1 LKKAYAKPSLGIAKT
16 GANQQPAMSANSLP
30 KAQPEVTYLRPTHG
44 LAALNLRDLWV
55 YRELVYFLTWR
66 DILVRYKQTVLG
78 ATWAVIQPVIQ
89 MVVFTFIFSNAAG
102 LSSEG
107 VPYPIFNFTALL
119 PWGLFS
125 KAMNDA
131 GRSLVSNR
139 NMITKIYFPRLTIP
153 VSSVL
158 AGLVDFGI
166 AFAVYILLILYYTFF
181 PGSSYTFRFTPALF
195 TLPLIIILALI
206 ATLGV
211 SLWLSAMN
219 VIYRDVGQILP
230 FLTQIWFFV
239 TPIVYSASVV
249 SKKWQIVYALNPL
262 TGVVEGFR
270 WCLLGIHSLP
280 WQLLAISSLVAVIL
294 LVSGLVYFRNMERS
308 FADEI

>member
-1 LKKAYAKPSLGIAKT
+1 MAVNPLTKT
-16 GANQQPAMSANSLP
+16 QTD
-30 KAQPEVTYLRPTHG
+30 VTMLRPTRG

-55 YRELVYFLTWR
+55 YRELVLFLTWR
-66 DILVRYKQTVLG
+66 DVLVRYKQTVLG
-78 ATWAVIQPVIQ
+78 AAWAVIQPVIQ
-89 MVVFTFIFSNAAG
+89 MVVFTLIFSSAAG

-131 GRSLVSNR
+131 GRSLVTNR

-153 VSSVL
+153 VASVL

-166 AFAVYILLILYYTFF
+166 GFIVYIVIIIYYSFA
-181 PGSSYTFRFTPALF
+181 PGSTYAFRFTPGLLA
-195 TLPLIIILALI
+195 LPLLILLAFI

-211 SLWLSAMN
+211 SLWFSAMN
-219 VIYRDVGQILP
+219 VIYRDVGHILP

-239 TPIVYSASVV
+239 TPIVYSASMV
-249 SKKWQIVYALNPL
+249 STKWQIVYALNPL

-270 WCLLGIHSLP
+270 WSLLGIHSLP
-280 WQLLAISSLVAVIL
+280 WQMLAISAGVAV
-294 LVSGLVYFRNMERS
+294 LVLISGLVYFRNMERT

>member
-1 LKKAYAKPSLGIAKT
+1 MAPIQPSTAR
-16 GANQQPAMSANSLP
+16 PD
-30 KAQPEVTYLRPTHG
+30 VTLLRPTHG

-55 YRELVYFLTWR
+55 YRELVLFLTWR
-66 DILVRYKQTVLG
+66 DVLVRYKQTVLG
-78 ATWAVIQPVIQ
+78 AAWAVIQPVIQ
-89 MVVFTFIFSNAAG
+89 MVVFTLIFSNAAG

-131 GRSLVSNR
+131 GRSLVTNR

-153 VSSVL
+153 VASVL
-158 AGLVDFGI
+158 AGMVDFAI
-166 AFAVYILLILYYTFF
+166 ALAVYIVIILYYSIA
-181 PGSSYTFRFTPALF
+181 PGSTYTYKFTPALF
-195 TLPLIIILALI
+195 ALPLFILLALI

-211 SLWLSAMN
+211 SLWFSAMN
-219 VIYRDVGQILP
+219 VVYRDVGHILP
-230 FLTQIWFFV
+230 FLTQIWFFA
-239 TPIVYSASVV
+239 TPIVYSASIV
-249 SKKWQIVYALNPL
+249 STKWQILYALNPL

-270 WCLLGIHSLP
+270 WCLLGVHSLP
-280 WQLLAISSLVAVIL
+280 WQLLAISSGIAVLV
-294 LVSGLVYFRNMERS
+294 LVTGMVYFRNMERT

>member
-1 LKKAYAKPSLGIAKT
+1 MATNQLTKPQADVI
-16 GANQQPAMSANSLP
+16 
-30 KAQPEVTYLRPTHG
+30 YLHPTRG

-55 YRELVYFLTWR
+55 YRELVLFFTWR

-78 ATWAVIQPVIQ
+78 AAWAVIQPVIQ
-89 MVVFTFIFSNAAG
+89 MVVFTFIFSRAAG

-107 VPYPIFNFTALL
+107 VPYPIFNYTALL

-125 KAMNDA
+125 KALNDA
-131 GRSLVSNR
+131 GRSLVTNR

-166 AFAVYILLILYYTFF
+166 ASLVYIVIILYYSLV
-181 PGSSYTFRFTPALF
+181 PGSSYSFTFTPALL
-195 TLPLIIILALI
+195 TLPLFIILALV

-211 SLWLSAMN
+211 SLWFSAMN
-219 VIYRDVGQILP
+219 VIYRDVGHILP

-239 TPIVYSASVV
+239 TPIVYSS
-249 SKKWQIVYALNPL
+249 SEISSKWQILYALNPL

-270 WCLLGIHSLP
+270 WSLLGIHSLP
-280 WQLLAISSLVAVIL
+280 WQLILISAAVAMVL
-294 LVSGLVYFRNMERS
+294 LITGLIYFRNMERT

>member
-1 LKKAYAKPSLGIAKT
+1 MA
-16 GANQQPAMSANSLP
+16 ANPLNKSRSD
-30 KAQPEVTYLRPTHG
+30 VTLLRPTHG

-55 YRELVYFLTWR
+55 YRELVLFLTWR
-66 DILVRYKQTVLG
+66 DVLVRYKQTVLG
-78 ATWAVIQPVIQ
+78 AAWAVIQPVVQ

-131 GRSLVSNR
+131 GRSLVTNR

-153 VSSVL
+153 VASVL
-158 AGLVDFGI
+158 AGMVDFAI
-166 AFAVYILLILYYTFF
+166 AFVVYIVIILYYTFS
-181 PGSSYTFRFTPALF
+181 PGSSYIFKFTPALL
-195 TLPLIIILALI
+195 TLPLFIILALI

-211 SLWLSAMN
+211 SLWFSAMN
-219 VIYRDVGQILP
+219 VIYRDVGHILP
-230 FLTQIWFFV
+230 FLTQIWFFA

-249 SKKWQIVYALNPL
+249 SKKWQILYALNPL

-270 WCLLGIHSLP
+270 WSLLGVHSLP
-280 WQLLAISSLVAVIL
+280 WQLLAISSGIAIVL
-294 LVSGLVYFRNMERS
+294 LITGLVYFRNMERT

>member
-1 LKKAYAKPSLGIAKT
+1 MTANPLSKPHSD
-16 GANQQPAMSANSLP
+16 
-30 KAQPEVTYLRPTHG
+30 VTYLRPTHG

-55 YRELVYFLTWR
+55 YRELVLFLTWR

-78 ATWAVIQPVIQ
+78 AAWAVIQPVVQ
-89 MVVFTFIFSNAAG
+89 MVVFTLIFSNAAG
-102 LSSEG
+102 FSSEG

-131 GRSLVSNR
+131 GRSLVTNR

-153 VSSVL
+153 VASVL
-158 AGLVDFGI
+158 SGMVDFGI
-166 AFAVYILLILYYTFF
+166 GFIVYILIILYYNFA
-181 PGSSYTFRFTPALF
+181 PSSTYTYKITPAIL
-195 TLPLIIILALI
+195 TLPLFILLALV

-219 VIYRDVGQILP
+219 VIYRDVGHILP
-230 FLTQIWFFV
+230 FLTQIWFFL
-239 TPIVYSASVV
+239 TPIVYSASAV
-249 SKKWQIVYALNPL
+249 STKWQVLYALNPL
-262 TGVVEGFR
+262 TSVVEGFR
-270 WCLLGIHSLP
+270 WSLLGISSLP
-280 WQLLAISSLVAVIL
+280 WQVNAVSAGVGVIL
-294 LVSGLVYFRNMERS
+294 LVTGLVYFRNMERT

>member
-1 LKKAYAKPSLGIAKT
+1 MATNQLSKPQADVIF
-16 GANQQPAMSANSLP
+16 
-30 KAQPEVTYLRPTHG
+30 LRPTHG
-44 LAALNLRDLWV
+44 LAALNLGDLWV
-55 YRELVYFLTWR
+55 YRELVFFLTWR

-78 ATWAVIQPVIQ
+78 AAWAVIQPVIQ

-102 LSSEG
+102 LTAEG
-107 VPYPIFNFTALL
+107 APYPVFIFTALL

-153 VSSVL
+153 VASVL
-158 AGLVDFGI
+158 AGLVDFAI
-166 AFAVYILLILYYTFF
+166 AFAVFVVIILYYTLSPTSTYSFK
-181 PGSSYTFRFTPALF
+181 FTTSLFALPAFIL
-195 TLPLIIILALI
+195 LALV

-211 SLWLSAMN
+211 SLWFSAMN
-219 VIYRDVGQILP
+219 VIYRDVGHILP

-239 TPIVYSASVV
+239 TPIGYSSSVV
-249 SKKWQIVYALNPL
+249 SQKWQILYALNPL

-270 WCLLGIHSLP
+270 WCLLGMHSLP
-280 WQLLAISSLVAVIL
+280 WLLMAVSAGVAIIL
-294 LVSGLVYFRNMERS
+294 FASGLLYFRNMERT

>member
-1 LKKAYAKPSLGIAKT
+1 MSTNQISKT
-16 GANQQPAMSANSLP
+16 GPD
-30 KAQPEVTYLRPTHG
+30 VTFLRPTRG

-66 DILVRYKQTVLG
+66 DVLVRYKQTVLG
-78 ATWAVIQPVIQ
+78 AAWAVIQPVIQ
-89 MVVFTFIFSNAAG
+89 MVVFTLIFSNAAG

-131 GRSLVSNR
+131 GRSLVTNR

-153 VSSVL
+153 VASVL
-158 AGLVDFGI
+158 AGMVDFSIG
-166 AFAVYILLILYYTFF
+166 FVVYIILIIYYTFA
-181 PGSSYTFRFTPALF
+181 PGSTYAFKFTPGL
-195 TLPLIIILALI
+195 LALPACLLLAFI

-219 VIYRDVGQILP
+219 VIYRDVGHILP

-249 SKKWQIVYALNPL
+249 STKWQILYALNPL

-270 WCLLGIHSLP
+270 WSILGIHSLP
-280 WQLLAISSLVAVIL
+280 WQFLAISAGIAVL
-294 LVSGLVYFRNMERS
+294 LLISGLVYFRNMERT

>member
-1 LKKAYAKPSLGIAKT
+1 MATEQLTKPRE
-16 GANQQPAMSANSLP
+16 
-30 KAQPEVTYLRPTHG
+30 EVIFLRPTRG

-55 YRELVYFLTWR
+55 YRELVLFLAWR
-66 DILVRYKQTVLG
+66 DVLVRYKQTVLG
-78 ATWAVIQPVIQ
+78 AAWAVIQPVIQ
-89 MVVFTFIFSNAAG
+89 MIVFTLIFSNAAG

-107 VPYPIFNFTALL
+107 VPYPIFNYTALL

-131 GRSLVSNR
+131 GRSLVNNR

-153 VSSVL
+153 VASVL

-166 AFAVYILLILYYTFF
+166 AFLVYIVLILYYNFAPNST
-181 PGSSYTFRFTPALF
+181 YTFTATPTLL
-195 TLPLIIILALI
+195 TLPLWIILALV

-211 SLWLSAMN
+211 SLWFSAAN
-219 VIYRDVGQILP
+219 VIYRDVGHILP
-230 FLTQIWFFV
+230 FLTSTWFFL
-239 TPIVYSASVV
+239 TPIVYSSSEV
-249 SKKWQIVYALNPL
+249 SPQWQVIYALNPL

-270 WCLLGIHSLP
+270 WALLGIHSLP
-280 WQLLAISSLVAVIL
+280 WQLVAVSACVGLVIL
-294 LVSGLVYFRNMERS
+294 TSGLVYFRNMERT

>member
-1 LKKAYAKPSLGIAKT
+1 MA
-16 GANQQPAMSANSLP
+16 ANPLS
-30 KAQPEVTYLRPTHG
+30 KAQPEVTYLRPTRG

-78 ATWAVIQPVIQ
+78 AAWAVIQPIIQ

-131 GRSLVSNR
+131 GRSLVTNR

-153 VSSVL
+153 VASVL
-158 AGLVDFGI
+158 AGLVDFAI
-166 AFAVYILLILYYTFF
+166 AFVVYVLIIVYYTLS
-181 PGSSYTFRFTPALF
+181 PGSSYAFKFTPALF
-195 TLPLIIILALI
+195 ALPLVIILALI

-219 VIYRDVGQILP
+219 VIYRDVGHILP

-239 TPIVYSASVV
+239 TPIVYSASMV
-249 SKKWQIVYALNPL
+249 SDKWQIVYALNPL

-280 WQLLAISSLVAVIL
+280 WQLLAISAGVAVIL
-294 LVSGLVYFRNMERS
+294 LISGLVYFRNMERS

>member
-1 LKKAYAKPSLGIAKT
+1 MA
-16 GANQQPAMSANSLP
+16 ANQLSNAH
-30 KAQPEVTYLRPTHG
+30 PEVTFLRPTRG

-66 DILVRYKQTVLG
+66 DVLVRYKQTVLG
-78 ATWAVIQPVIQ
+78 AAWAVIQPVIQ
-89 MVVFTFIFSNAAG
+89 MVVFTLIFSNAAG

-131 GRSLVSNR
+131 GRSLVTNR

-153 VSSVL
+153 VASVL
-158 AGLVDFGI
+158 AGMVDFAIG
-166 AFAVYILLILYYTFF
+166 FVVYIIIIIYYTLSPTSNYAFK
-181 PGSSYTFRFTPALF
+181 FTPSL
-195 TLPLIIILALI
+195 LALPACLLLAFI

-219 VIYRDVGQILP
+219 VIYRDVGHVLP

-249 SKKWQIVYALNPL
+249 STKWQILYALNPL

-270 WCLLGIHSLP
+270 WSLLGIHSLP
-280 WQLLAISSLVAVIL
+280 WQLLAISAGVAVIL
-294 LVSGLVYFRNMERS
+294 LVTGLVYFRNMERT